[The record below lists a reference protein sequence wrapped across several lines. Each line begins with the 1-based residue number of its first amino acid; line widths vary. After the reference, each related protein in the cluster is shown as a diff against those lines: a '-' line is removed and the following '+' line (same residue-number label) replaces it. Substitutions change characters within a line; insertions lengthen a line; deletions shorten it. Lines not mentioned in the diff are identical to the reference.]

1 MKLIVA
7 FSVAVFIIG
16 VTISIA
22 AHCGSTWVTQAPTF
36 GPTLGPNGCTAD
48 SNPTTTSKS
57 VETTIHWIVGAPLTV
72 VITDSGMNKLVGGV
86 LFNTCVRCF
95 PTFEEPEFSD
105 LENGT
110 TRWSQQTSAQTV
122 DGGDNCVEV
131 IPRLPI
137 IHHFERTCRPTEEQ
151 CELEYNSFWNPI
163 EDFCQA
169 DPPPP
174 CHTLAPEFCPHGPWD
189 EEWCGCVTQTTP
201 IVVDVAGNGF
211 DLTDS
216 ASGVTFNLNNIGGS
230 EKLAWTRAGS
240 DDAWLA
246 LDRNGNGMIDDGTE
260 LFGDITPQPEPA
272 TGEKKNGFLAL
283 AEYDTTSK
291 GGNDNRKI
299 EKGDSVFSALRLWQD
314 INHNGVLEPSELHTL
329 PSLNVAGLELDY
341 KYSKKTDANGN
352 QFSFR
357 AKVESPHSQQPGR
370 WAWDVYLVKGF

>member
-1 MKLIVA
+1 MKLSVA
-7 FSVAVFIIG
+7 FLVAVFIIG

-48 SNPTTTSKS
+48 SNPSTTSKS
-57 VETTIHWIVGAPLTV
+57 VETTIHWTVGAPLTV

-95 PTFEEPEFSD
+95 PTFEEAEFSD

-201 IVVDVAGNGF
+201 IVVDV
-211 DLTDS
+211 
-216 ASGVTFNLNNIGGS
+216 
-230 EKLAWTRAGS
+230 
-240 DDAWLA
+240 
-246 LDRNGNGMIDDGTE
+246 DRNGNGMIDDGTE

-272 TGEKKNGFLAL
+272 TGDKKNGFLAL

-291 GGNDNRKI
+291 GGNDNKKI

-314 INHNGVLEPSELHTL
+314 INHNGVSEPSELHTL
-329 PSLNVAGLELDY
+329 PSLNVAALELDY

-357 AKVESPHSQQPGR
+357 AKVESPHGQQPGR